1 MEAVASVIAVV
12 GTLLGVGVSQLF
24 QQRALAR
31 TERFAQTERLR
42 QERLQ
47 VYSAYAGAL
56 FNYLR
61 AQMDRWLLDHE
72 QREFDATKAG
82 LKARSFDQRGQ
93 VNEALYRVRLVT
105 DRPELAQFAQTALD
119 KVARIPG
126 AADREEYTAAYR
138 AAEEAIDGF
147 VALAKEHV

>member
-1 MEAVASVIAVV
+1 MEAVASVIAVA

-31 TERFAQTERLR
+31 AERFARSEALR

-61 AQMDRWLLDHE
+61 AQMDRWLAEHE
-72 QREFDATKAG
+72 NREFDSTQAG
-82 LKARSFDQRGQ
+82 LKARVFDQRQG
-93 VNEALYRVRLVT
+93 VNEVLYRVRLVT
-105 DRPELAQFAQTALD
+105 DRPDLAERARTALD
-119 KVARIPG
+119 KVARVPKAVG
-126 AADREEYTAAYR
+126 REEYTAYYR
-138 AAEEAIDGF
+138 AAEEAIDEF
-147 VALAKEHV
+147 VEFAKDRL